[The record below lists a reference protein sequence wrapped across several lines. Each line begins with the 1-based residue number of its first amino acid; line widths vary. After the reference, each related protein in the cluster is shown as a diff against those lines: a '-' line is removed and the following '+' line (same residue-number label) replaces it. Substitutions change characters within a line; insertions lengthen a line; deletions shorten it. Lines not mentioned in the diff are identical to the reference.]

1 MNNVVIMIIMLS
13 QPTTLSETP
22 KSRSTGALSVPGSA
36 TGFALSP
43 GADVTAA
50 ADIEGGGT

>member
-1 MNNVVIMIIMLS
+1 MNNVVIIITMSS
-13 QPTTLSETP
+13 QPTTLPEAP
-22 KSRSTGALSVPGSA
+22 ESRPTGALSPGSA